1 MDPRLR
7 IEIIQLLDEIK
18 DDKDYAKRLGISDES
33 HYRNGEEE

>member
-7 IEIIQLLDEIK
+7 IEIIQLLDEMK

-33 HYRNGEEE
+33 HYRNEEDK